1 MLDPLYI
8 ANIADEAEEV
18 SARLH
23 DEIINDMV
31 RRMTARLGRG
41 EEAYLTATDRQQIKI
56 LQEAGYLLNDIKKDV
71 TRAIKAQRKEV
82 KKAYEDA
89 GLKQTA
95 YDRRI
100 YQQVGIKTDLTQSP
114 TYLRILQA
122 AYERSMQ
129 GFENF
134 TGTTLTREVYT
145 QFINSC
151 NDAYMQ
157 VTTGAKGWTQAYMEA
172 VDKLASN
179 GVEVIYPSGHR
190 DTIETATARAIRTGV
205 AQACSKVT
213 ATRAAENGVHLFLTS
228 AHQGA
233 RPTHEPWQGKVFWVD
248 WNELSRRINI
258 TENINYSEATD
269 EEKTK
274 YKEFCRSTDIGTVTG
289 LEGANCRHSYGP
301 FFEGMKN
308 PYEGMKFNKDQYAID
323 QRQRLLERRIRKTK
337 RAIAA
342 YDTALKNTTNE
353 EALNR
358 ITKSRKA
365 KLNTLTRQVSEYYD
379 YCDKFKLK
387 PQESRLHIG

>member
-31 RRMTARLGRG
+31 KRMTARLGRG
-41 EEAYLTATDRQQIKI
+41 EEAYLTATDKQQIKI

-100 YQQVGIKTDLTQSP
+100 YQQVGITTDLTQSP

-134 TGTTLTREVYT
+134 TGTTLTREVYA

-157 VTTGAKGWTQAYMEA
+157 VTTGAKGWTQAYMDA

-248 WNELSRRINI
+248 WNELAKRINI
-258 TENINYSEATD
+258 TENIDYSEATD
-269 EEKTK
+269 EEKAK

-342 YDTALKNTTNE
+342 YDTALKNTQS
-353 EALNR
+353 EAAIDR
-358 ITKSRKA
+358 ITISRKA

>member
-23 DEIINDMV
+23 DEIINDTV
-31 RRMTARLGRG
+31 KRMTARLGRG

-71 TRAIKAQRKEV
+71 ARAIKAQRKEV

-100 YQQVGIKTDLTQSP
+100 YQQVGITTDLTQSP

-269 EEKTK
+269 EEKAK

-308 PYEGMKFNKDQYAID
+308 PYEGMKFDKDQYAID

-342 YDTALKNTTNE
+342 YDTALKNTQSK
-353 EALNR
+353 EAIDR

-365 KLNTLTRQVSEYYD
+365 RLNTLTRQVSEYYD

>member
-23 DEIINDMV
+23 DEIINDTV
-31 RRMTARLGRG
+31 KRMTARLGRG

-71 TRAIKAQRKEV
+71 ARAIKAQRKEV

-100 YQQVGIKTDLTQSP
+100 YQQVGITTDLTQSP

-269 EEKTK
+269 EEKAK

-337 RAIAA
+337 RTIAA

-365 KLNTLTRQVSEYYD
+365 RLNTLTRQVSEYYD

>member
-31 RRMTARLGRG
+31 KRMTARLGRG
-41 EEAYLTATDRQQIKI
+41 EEAYLTATDKQQIKI
-56 LQEAGYLLNDIKKDV
+56 LQEAGYLLDDIKKDI
-71 TRAIKAQRKEV
+71 TRAIKAQRKEI

-172 VDKLASN
+172 VDKLASS

-248 WNELSRRINI
+248 WNELARRINI
-258 TENINYSEATD
+258 TENINYSEATN
-269 EEKTK
+269 EEKAK

-308 PYEGMKFNKDQYAID
+308 PYEGMKFDKDQYAID

-342 YDTALKNTTNE
+342 YDTALKNTQNE
-353 EALNR
+353 KAIDR

-365 KLNTLTRQVSEYYD
+365 RLNTLTRQVSEYYD